1 MRRIGS
7 SPPSGHPCGRE
18 RRRARQA
25 AQAHAA
31 VRPAIAPRALSAVLC
46 VAVLLGAGIAACAS
60 PPRGVP
66 PPAAATLARS
76 EGHWPRTTVA
86 ERTFPSAD
94 VAIGDVAIK
103 HGAIK
108 GGAIDDIV
116 IEDRG
121 RPWKLWLMAAP
132 AGGATQALEFFS
144 GERVADVQAAPI
156 DAAAPDGRMAYS
168 FTDRS
173 GRRHVSVRGTASTVD
188 PDRPAAYG
196 GWQDR
201 EGRGHDVVLGGVLFD
216 AKIVTGPD
224 GVAESVN
231 TPIDVRRWFGGQ
243 PICETAAYVAR
254 TRAPLRQ
261 ETAPGFRPL
270 TKIIADYVPAQ
281 RCWTTRPS
289 HAVNLDDNTL
299 LIVVG
304 RKAVRLNAR
313 DLSPAG
319 RAPGIRIVDI
329 RE

>member
-1 MRRIGS
+1 MR
-7 SPPSGHPCGRE
+7 
-18 RRRARQA
+18 AD
-25 AQAHAA
+25 AA
-31 VRPAIAPRALSAVLC
+31 VRPAIAPRALSTALC
-46 VAVLLGAGIAACAS
+46 VAVLLGTGIAACAS
-60 PPRGVP
+60 PPTGARQP
-66 PPAAATLARS
+66 DAATPARS

-86 ERTFPSAD
+86 ERSFPTAD
-94 VAIGDVAIK
+94 VAIKDSAIK
-103 HGAIK
+103 
-108 GGAIDDIV
+108 DIV

-132 AGGATQALEFFS
+132 ADGATRALEFFS
-144 GERVADVQAAPI
+144 GERVADVQATPI
-156 DAAAPDGRMAYS
+156 DAAVPDGRMAYN

-173 GRRHVSVRGTASTVD
+173 GRRYVSVRGTASTVD
-188 PDRPAAYG
+188 ADRPAAYG

-224 GVAESVN
+224 GVAETVN
-231 TPIDVRRWFGGQ
+231 TPIDVRRRFGGQ

-270 TKIIADYVPAQ
+270 AKIIADYVPAR
-281 RCWTTRPS
+281 RCWTTRPT

-313 DLSPAG
+313 DLSPVG
-319 RAPGIRIVDI
+319 HAPGIRIVDI

>member
-1 MRRIGS
+1 MRTD
-7 SPPSGHPCGRE
+7 
-18 RRRARQA
+18 
-25 AQAHAA
+25 AA
-31 VRPAIAPRALSAVLC
+31 VRPAIAPRALSAVLSATLC

-60 PPRGVP
+60 PPRGAP
-66 PPAAATLARS
+66 PPAAATPARS

-94 VAIGDVAIK
+94 VAIKDSAIR
-103 HGAIK
+103 
-108 GGAIDDIV
+108 DIV

-132 AGGATQALEFFS
+132 AGGATEALEFFS
-144 GERVADVQAAPI
+144 GERVADVRAAPI

-188 PDRPAAYG
+188 VDRPAAYG

-224 GVAESVN
+224 GVAETVN

-270 TKIIADYVPAQ
+270 TKIIADYVPAR
-281 RCWTTRPS
+281 RCWTTRPT

-313 DLSPAG
+313 DLSPTG

-329 RE
+329 QE

>member
-25 AQAHAA
+25 AQADAA

-60 PPRGVP
+60 PPRGAR
-66 PPAAATLARS
+66 PPAAATPARS

-86 ERTFPSAD
+86 ERTFPTAD
-94 VAIGDVAIK
+94 VAIG
-103 HGAIK
+103 
-108 GGAIDDIV
+108 DIV

-132 AGGATQALEFFS
+132 ADGATQALEFFS

-156 DAAAPDGRMAYS
+156 DAAAPDGRMAYT

-201 EGRGHDVVLGGVLFD
+201 EGRGHDVVLGGALFD

-329 RE
+329 KE